1 MPRHSLPG
9 RAKAF
14 KETGGVYPLM
24 VDFCS
29 ALRWQHCLDEPV
41 RIGCWNLQRYG
52 VAKMKNE
59 LVMDVIVQV
68 SSQQLQRH
76 GPAPDGTSLSSS
88 CNVSDQLV
96 MDVIVQVSSQQLQR
110 DGPAPDGT
118 SLSRWAASSCNVMD
132 QLVMDQLVMDVTV
145 QVISNYDLI
154 VLQEVTDTTG
164 TAVPALITAINTY
177 MGSENL
183 YVAVESPRI
192 GRNSYKEQ
200 YVFVYMPSRM
210 TFVNGYK
217 YVEQSDVFQVEPF
230 IAHFTSNSTGPLREF
245 AVIPLHAKPSDAL
258 VEMDALVDVYDQMIL
273 DLGIEDTIILGDFNA
288 GCNYIVQEE
297 YEQMRLYTDPRFHWL
312 ISDHADT
319 TTKTTSCPYD
329 RCVYSYADATS
340 KTTSYP
346 CNRWGID
353 LRVY

>member
-1 MPRHSLPG
+1 
-9 RAKAF
+9 
-14 KETGGVYPLM
+14 M

-59 LVMDVIVQV
+59 LVMDVI
-68 SSQQLQRH
+68 
-76 GPAPDGTSLSSS
+76 
-88 CNVSDQLV
+88 
-96 MDVIVQVSSQQLQR
+96 
-110 DGPAPDGT
+110 
-118 SLSRWAASSCNVMD
+118 
-132 QLVMDQLVMDVTV
+132 V

-329 RCVYSYADATS
+329 RIILAGSTLQKAAYYKTATTYYFDEVLGIKS
-340 KTTSYP
+340 NSDLASNTTAF
-346 CNRWGID
+346 
-353 LRVY
+353 